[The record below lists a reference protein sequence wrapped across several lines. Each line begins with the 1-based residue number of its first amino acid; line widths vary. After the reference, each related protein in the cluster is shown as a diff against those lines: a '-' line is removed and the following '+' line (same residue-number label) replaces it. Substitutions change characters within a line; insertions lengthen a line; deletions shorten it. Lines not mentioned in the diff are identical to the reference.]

1 MTDMKTLYESILTTT
16 KVKTASVKNAL
27 HSLGNVFS
35 LTKINIFPTISTGW
49 AADQFNGSNLAD
61 LVKGKKFLTKDLENK
76 VSKLSKLV
84 SKDRFD
90 KLSNFFLWLDNVD
103 VSNLNGE
110 LDPNALVDTLSAN
123 VIAYDL
129 IYNYNT
135 TLKGIYF
142 CYIEQASDEECV
154 LRLSSGSV
162 RLCEITIRKR

>member
-1 MTDMKTLYESILTTT
+1 MKTLYESILTTT

-49 AADQFNGSNLAD
+49 AADQFNGSNLSD

-76 VSKLSKLV
+76 VSILSKLV

-103 VSNLNGE
+103 VSDLNGE
-110 LDPNALVDTLSAN
+110 LDPNALVDTLSTN

-135 TLKGIYF
+135 THKGNGIYF
-142 CYIEQASDEECV
+142 CYIEQDSDEECV
-154 LRLSSGSV
+154 LRLGSGSV